1 MASRT
6 KDWSKPFP
14 WEFSSQGVS
23 LTHPPDL
30 AAHSW
35 SLSSDAETR
44 SLSQTCTPGAA
55 PASSGSIPTFPT
67 GSGLC
72 VCVCV
77 CVCVYVRERETERER
92 DRETEIQRQR
102 DRETEGEKEKDQK
115 DSPFSLISFAPCR
128 GGILE
133 DSFLFLFW
141 CTEILCN
148 ESFTQGPGEL
158 GALA

>member
-1 MASRT
+1 M
-6 KDWSKPFP
+6 
-14 WEFSSQGVS
+14 
-23 LTHPPDL
+23 
-30 AAHSW
+30 HSW
-35 SLSSDAETR
+35 GS
-44 SLSQTCTPGAA
+44 TCFLWIHPY
-55 PASSGSIPTFPT
+55 IPHRECF
-67 GSGLC
+67 